1 MSQLAGKIA
10 FITGGSRGI
19 GRASA
24 LLFAENGA
32 DIAFNHLN
40 DDAEA
45 EKVAG
50 EIRAL
55 GRRAFHQ
62 SCDMGGDAAAI
73 GAFVQAATAAL
84 GAPDILLNNAG
95 LNIRHPFEDFTQEE
109 YERVMNVH
117 ARGMFL
123 MAQAVYPGM
132 VARGAGRIINI
143 ASQIALKGAPMVV
156 PYAMAKAAIVGMTRA
171 LAFEATPKGVLVN
184 AIAPGPIVTDMTAQR
199 PREWHEA
206 MEASLP
212 MGRLGQPIDIAYTA
226 LLLAGPGGSFYC
238 GATLSP
244 NGGDVMH

>member
-19 GRASA
+19 GRATA

-32 DIAFNHLN
+32 DIAFNHYE

-45 EKVAG
+45 ETVA
-50 EIRAL
+50 EAIRAL
-55 GRRAFHQ
+55 GRRAFHR
-62 SCDMGGDAAAI
+62 SCDMGADAPVI
-73 GAFVQAATAAL
+73 HAFVEAATAAL
-84 GAPDILLNNAG
+84 GAPDILVNNAG
-95 LNIRHPFEDFTQEE
+95 INIRNPFEDFSQAE

-132 VARGAGRIINI
+132 VARGAGRIINV

-171 LAFEATPKGVLVN
+171 LAYEATPKGVLVN
-184 AIAPGPIVTDMTAQR
+184 AVAPGPIVTDLTAQR

-206 MEASLP
+206 MERNLP